1 MRART
6 PIVLSLALLLI
17 SCTADTRV
25 ADDPE
30 AVTTDPGVLT
40 PRDSVKTHPDFGSYW
55 YQGLAELSRYEL
67 EQSRYGE
74 IHKGEAVLI
83 FVTEDFLTDKQV
95 KYEGYGPRDNAVS
108 VLKLN
113 AYRRFYTGLYP
124 YTLMTSS
131 FTPTRGGDSKP
142 LKVTTTNQEWCGS
155 TFAQANLRGS
165 SYELHGR
172 SYFQNEG
179 DWSSTIDAT
188 WLEDGL
194 WAQVRRDP
202 GKLPTGELSIV
213 PGSHYT
219 RLVHKPYEAVAA
231 TATLS
236 DVKTDAA
243 WSDAPIRVYSV
254 EYPAHRRT
262 LNIVF
267 EEAFPHVI
275 VGWEETGPGL
285 GPSMTTRAKLTHAML
300 EDYWS
305 HHNNADAPLRK
316 SLGLEH

>member
-6 PIVLSLALLLI
+6 LLILFVALLLA
-17 SCTADTRV
+17 SCTADSRV
-25 ADDPE
+25 SDDPE

-40 PRDSVKTHPDFGSYW
+40 PEDAVKTHPDFGSYW
-55 YQGLAELSRYEL
+55 YQGLAELNRYEL

-83 FVTEDFLTDKQV
+83 FVTEDFLEDVQV
-95 KYEGYGPRDNAVS
+95 KYEGHGPRDTALS

-113 AYRRFYTGLYP
+113 SYRRFYTGLYP
-124 YTLMTSS
+124 YTMMTSS
-131 FTPTRGGDSKP
+131 FTPTRGGDSLP
-142 LKVTTTNQEWCGS
+142 LKVTTTSQEWCGS
-155 TFAQANLRGS
+155 TFAQANLRGD

-172 SYFQNEG
+172 SYFQQEG
-179 DWSSTIDAT
+179 DWSSTIDKAV
-188 WLEDGL
+188 LEDGL

-202 GKLPTGELSIV
+202 EKLPTGELSVV

-236 DVKTDAA
+236 EATTDPA
-243 WSDAPIRVYSV
+243 WSEAPIRIYSV
-254 EYPAHRRT
+254 EYPAHQRT
-262 LNIVF
+262 VNIYF
-267 EEAFPHVI
+267 TEAFPHQI
-275 VGWEETGPGL
+275 VGWEEIYPGFGPKL
-285 GPSMTTRAKLTHAML
+285 TTRAKLTHAML

-305 HHNNADAPLRK
+305 HHNNADTPLR
-316 SLGLEH
+316 SCLGLQH